1 MRGDKQNRSD
11 EHNMRG
17 DAKRLMGLSRGLRL
31 QLRRWRWLLAVPPL
45 LALGACVQA
54 PLQPPVETLPQGQA
68 PQAQPAPAPAVA
80 PQAAANAETL
90 KALAELTEL
99 KEELKK
105 LRNAVEEIQ
114 FARSFEQNFL
124 QDLDRRLLS
133 VEREQRLRTP
143 QPQQPL
149 QPQPP
154 QQPVTDDATDLGL
167 VPVPDP
173 GATPPAPPADVAVV
187 VPDGSLPTPPIGEDA
202 PPAPPKSVSVQ
213 EQEAYDQALNLL
225 KQSRYQDA
233 INEFQRLADTWPDG
247 LLADDAYYWMS
258 EARYVNREYEAAL
271 GGFRT
276 VETRYPDSQRVP
288 EALLKVG
295 YIQYDIGA
303 YKEAA
308 EIFRDVLSRFPGHQ
322 VAVSAQTRLR
332 RIENTIQ

>member
-1 MRGDKQNRSD
+1 
-11 EHNMRG
+11 
-17 DAKRLMGLSRGLRL
+17 MGLSRGLRL
-31 QLRRWRWLLAVPPL
+31 RRWLLAVPPL
-45 LALGACVQA
+45 LALGACV
-54 PLQPPVETLPQGQA
+54 PVPSLPPPVETLPQGQA
-68 PQAQPAPAPAVA
+68 PQSQPAPAPAVA

-149 QPQPP
+149 QPQQP

-173 GATPPAPPADVAVV
+173 GATPPAPAPPADVAVV
-187 VPDGSLPTPPIGEDA
+187 VPDGSPPTPPIGEDA

-308 EIFRDVLSRFPGHQ
+308 AIFRDVLSRFPGHQ